1 MDYKGID
8 YIYNY
13 NTDYPEGDEEFIGLY
28 ADPANGFRH
37 TLHRII
43 RRSKEP
49 LHPFRFITEHGG
61 APHFI
66 GDPIAWARA
75 PHFIGDP
82 IAWAPLPKTKPG
94 ARPPV
99 EHHVAKMDGSLQIP
113 ADMLHRVELQ
123 KREFDTLDLVV
134 AALKALPAIVDDDYP
149 RYRHYYDRALDAF
162 LRAAYDNGRFRHI
175 AKGPGKLSQTEL
187 EACGYRGE

>member
-8 YIYNY
+8 YIY

-37 TLHRII
+37 THHRII
-43 RRSKEP
+43 RRAKEP
-49 LHPFRFITEHGG
+49 LRPFRFVTEHGG
-61 APHFI
+61 
-66 GDPIAWARA
+66 A

-94 ARPPV
+94 GLMLCAPV

-123 KREFDTLDLVV
+123 KREFDALDLVV

-149 RYRHYYDRALDAF
+149 RYRHYYDRALDTF

-187 EACGYRGE
+187 EARGYRGE